1 MDLPRAIL
9 IEVPVLQE
17 LLATSGVEDVRYLYA
32 RLTPYF
38 PHIVDAVE
46 SDSKLAASWR
56 KSIQRAGRQ
65 LEVQK
70 LIKRANG
77 RWMITDAG
85 RRRAAAEQ
93 FEVDESDKQTL
104 PIEISHADAQRM
116 LIEVGQALGFYGVTE
131 YEYFDVVWKTNRN
144 SPRLS
149 HVFEVQ
155 RRGNLD
161 SALAKLKKA
170 YDAQRSK
177 TYLVVA
183 SERDTRRARRAI
195 DANMSGAF
203 HELASSVEILSFEQL
218 AGIHRALK
226 IVREILPSLCER

>member
-1 MDLPRAIL
+1 MVLPRAIL

-38 PHIVDAVE
+38 PHIVDAVKSE
-46 SDSKLAASWR
+46 AKLEASWR
-56 KSIQRAGRQ
+56 KSVQRAGKQ

-70 LIKRANG
+70 QIQRAGG

-93 FEVDESDKQTL
+93 FEVDETGKHL
-104 PIEISHADAQRM
+104 RPIEISHADAQAM
-116 LIEVGQALGFYGVTE
+116 LMEVGQALGFYGVIE
-131 YEYFDVVWKTNRN
+131 YEYFDVVWKTGRN

-183 SERDTRRARRAI
+183 SERDTRRARKAI
-195 DANMSGAF
+195 DANTSGAF

-218 AGIHRALK
+218 ASIHKALK
-226 IVREILPSLCER
+226 IVREILPGLCER